1 MSVSSHHPS
10 RILSVQSYVTKKRAS
25 TTSVQISCSVVSDS
39 LQPHEPQHTGLP
51 CPSPTPEV
59 HPNPCPL
66 NPWCHS
72 TISFSVTLFSSCSQS
87 FPGSG
92 YFTMSQLF
100 ASGSQSTGASVSV
113 SVLPV
118 NIQSWF
124 PSGLTDLISL
134 LSKGLLTV
142 FSSTTVRKHQFFN
155 IQPSL
160 WSISHIHTWLLEKT

>member
-1 MSVSSHHPS
+1 MKPAIFLFHELLFFLCFLVSE
-10 RILSVQSYVTKKRAS
+10 
-25 TTSVQISCSVVSDS
+25 S
-39 LQPHEPQHTGLP
+39 LLPTGMQPTRLP
-51 CPSPTPEV
+51 CPSLSPRV
-59 HPNPCPL
+59 CSNSCPL

-72 TISFSVTLFSSCSQS
+72 TISSSVTLFSSCSQS

-92 YFTMSQLF
+92 YFTMSQLLV
-100 ASGSQSTGASVSV
+100 SGSQSIGASVSV

-124 PSGLTDLISL
+124 PSGLTGLISL

-160 WSISHIHTWLLEKT
+160 WSRSHIHTWLLEKT